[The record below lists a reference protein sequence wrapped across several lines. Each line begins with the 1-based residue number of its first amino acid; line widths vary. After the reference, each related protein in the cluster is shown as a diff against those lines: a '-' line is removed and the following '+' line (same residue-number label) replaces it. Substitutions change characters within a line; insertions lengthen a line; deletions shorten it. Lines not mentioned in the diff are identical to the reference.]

1 MITSDNPDL
10 IEAKSRS
17 ELFKVAELNNVSES
31 SENQKL
37 RDWIIEKSKFQ
48 IQTILATEFNI
59 DAINLVITNNLQ
71 KSWTEIS
78 SSAGLRARA
87 IGELKSN
94 QISDP
99 SEDEIEAMVQALP
112 KLNEA
117 EFKSKLERSQRASIE
132 SKKARLISLMEN
144 LGDIQISVQGNLGN
158 AIRILEERILLSNI
172 DFEQIHFDLAKIE
185 DLIKP
190 NKSANAYLEILKSIC
205 IQNNLDVALS
215 GKRITLSSELSTEEV
230 KALNP
235 ILNLTSDVETL
246 NLVGEI
252 TLEILELSRQGKIV
266 TPTAS
271 ELASIQR
278 HLVKAKDEGLRIIST
293 VCPPYKFNRATSQ
306 FTGDPGFD
314 DDIGIVTETIIDG
327 APSVL
332 KILSKLGFE
341 YAVGYADFEGSNQNA
356 INNGFNNSSEF
367 VDELVLRANSISE
380 ELDLN
385 IGLITEITGV
395 TREEFWAIREA
406 LNLSGNFV
414 VMRKIDE
421 RLGVATNAADWTVMA
436 MIAASQ
442 NLFILDAAS
451 TEVARKFYARGQR
464 IMHAINQLQSA
475 DLSEKTLQRVQQQLL
490 NALKGDNEELQDIS
504 QKMNEKGLVFEPKEP
519 DWEVIENLI
528 HVITTVLG
536 TGYNQ
541 AGVIYL
547 PQRYSEE

>member
-1 MITSDNPDL
+1 MIISDNSDL
-10 IEAKSRS
+10 IEAQSRS
-17 ELFKVAELNNVSES
+17 ELFKTTELNNVSES
-31 SENQKL
+31 SENQNLREQILEKAKL
-37 RDWIIEKSKFQ
+37 Q
-48 IQTILATEFNI
+48 IQTVLATEFSSY
-59 DAINLVITNNLQ
+59 AINLALTNILQ
-71 KSWTEIS
+71 KSWEEIS
-78 SSAGLRARA
+78 SSSGLRARA

-94 QISDP
+94 QIFDP
-99 SEDEIEAMVQALP
+99 SQEEIEAMAQALP
-112 KLNEA
+112 ELNEA
-117 EFKSKLERSQRASIE
+117 EFKSKVERVQRANIE
-132 SKKARLISLMEN
+132 SKKAKLISILEN
-144 LGDIQISVQGNLGN
+144 LRNVQLSIQGNLGN
-158 AIRILEERILLSNI
+158 TIRIFEERILISNL
-172 DFEQIHFDLAKIE
+172 DFGGLQFDLNKIE
-185 DLIKP
+185 DLAKP
-190 NKSANAYLEILKSIC
+190 NKSSNAYLGILKSIC
-205 IQNNLDVALS
+205 NENDLDVALS
-215 GKRITLSSELSTEEV
+215 GKRIVLSSELSAEEV

-235 ILNLTSDVETL
+235 LLNLTSDVETL

-271 ELASIQR
+271 ELSSIQK
-278 HLVKAKDEGLRIIST
+278 HLVKAKDKGLKIIST
-293 VCPPYKFNRATSQ
+293 ACPPYKFNRVTSQ
-306 FTGDPGFD
+306 FTGEPGFD

-327 APSVL
+327 APNVL
-332 KILSKLGFE
+332 QILSKLGIE

-395 TREEFWAIREA
+395 TREEFWAIRNM

-421 RLGVATNAADWTVMA
+421 RLGVATNAADWAVMA

-464 IMHAINQLQSA
+464 IMHAINQLQRA

-528 HVITTVLG
+528 HIITTVLG

-541 AGVIYL
+541 VGVVYL